1 MSNVKYCGGDVM
13 DAMKKIEMISNKNNG
28 IITTKAAIESG
39 ISRATLSNICKKGK
53 IVRIANGQYI
63 LKNEIHDELLS
74 IINRSEQIIFSHETA
89 LFLHGL
95 SDRTPFE
102 HSITAPSDKVPSPQ
116 IRETCKVYYIK
127 PELFDLGKTELKTPH
142 GNKVASYDV
151 ERTICDLARSRN
163 RIDTETFLNA
173 LKQYAISSKKD
184 LNKLYTY
191 ANQLRVSNVLRKY
204 LEVLL

>member
-1 MSNVKYCGGDVM
+1 M
-13 DAMKKIEMISNKNNG
+13 DFMIKLTDIAQRYGG
-28 IITTKAAIESG
+28 IIETKIAEQHG
-39 ISRATLSNICKKGK
+39 ISKAMLSKLCKDNKIHR
-53 IVRIANGQYI
+53 IVRGQYI
-63 LKNEIHDELLS
+63 LIDDIQDELFS
-74 IINRSEQIIFSHETA
+74 ISKRTENMIFSHETA

-142 GNKVASYDV
+142 GNIVASYDV

-173 LKQYAISSKKD
+173 LKQYSSSPKKD

-191 ANQLRVSNVLRKY
+191 AKQLRVSNVLRKY

>member
-1 MSNVKYCGGDVM
+1 M
-13 DAMKKIEMISNKNNG
+13 DAIEKIEMISNKNNG

-53 IVRIANGQYI
+53 IIRIANGQYV
-63 LKNEIHDELLS
+63 LKDEIHDELLS
-74 IINRSEQIIFSHETA
+74 ISSRSDQIVFSHETA
-89 LFLHGL
+89 LFLHGM

-102 HSITAPSDKVPSPQ
+102 HSVTAPSNKVPSPQ
-116 IRETCKVYYIK
+116 IRENCKVYYIK
-127 PELFDLGKTELKTPH
+127 PELFELGKAELKTPH
-142 GNKVASYDV
+142 GNMVTSYDL
-151 ERTICDLARSRN
+151 ERTICDLASSRN

-173 LKQYAISSKKD
+173 LKQYSSSPKKN

-191 ANQLRVSNVLRKY
+191 AKQLRVSNVLRKY